1 MADEQKT
8 RPWWQTLPAVL
19 GGIAAVLT
27 AVASLIVAVRPFG
40 IFERDESDSPPS
52 IAKPECVPK
61 RVAEGKSFEAL
72 GLVVKVGQVE
82 SANRL
87 ASLKV
92 TRQGEPGSP
101 AKLRDLAKGRTY
113 PFDLAAP
120 DGATTSYS
128 ITITDLEDRKKT
140 KLSDWGYPDMAEIE
154 VCKLD

>member
-1 MADEQKT
+1 MADEQKP

-27 AVASLIVAVRPFG
+27 AVASLVVTLRSTGF
-40 IFERDESDSPPS
+40 FEPDAPDPPPS
-52 IAKPECVPK
+52 IEKLECVPK

-72 GLVVKVGQVE
+72 GLVVKVGEVE
-82 SANRL
+82 SENRL
-87 ASLKV
+87 ASLKI
-92 TRQGEPGSP
+92 TRQGGPGDP

-128 ITITDLEDRKKT
+128 IAITDLEDRKRT